1 MAAGDGIAQ
10 LVVERRSLA
19 EYDTIR
25 SARFLGFGCLLG
37 VSIPV
42 YWFSG

>member
-25 SARFLGFGCLLG
+25 SARFLGFAAHCYF
-37 VSIPV
+37 VSVQVP
-42 YWFSG
+42 